1 MNTNRLVETFIELVK
16 IDSETGHEREI
27 ADHLKKLFADLGLDV
42 VEDDSQKR
50 TQFGAGNLI
59 ITLKGTKEVSP
70 IYFSC
75 HMDTVT
81 PGKNIQPMIEEGII
95 KSDGT
100 TILGADDKA
109 GIAVMIEMVRTLQED
124 NIPHGDIQLIISV
137 GEESQLVGAK
147 ALDPKY
153 LTASFGY
160 ALDSGNQVGTI
171 VTAAPSN
178 AKVEAT
184 IIGKTAHAG
193 LAPENGISAINIA
206 AKAVSRMTLGRI
218 DEETTA
224 NIGRF
229 EGGTVTNI
237 VADHCFILSEARS
250 LDQSKLDKQ
259 LAHMKETFE
268 QAAEEMGGEAR
279 VNIVHAYPSFKVA
292 EDHPAVTVAKEAAEN
307 IGIDV
312 VLKESGGGSDAN
324 IFNGHGVPTP
334 VLAVGYQD
342 IHTTDE
348 KMPID
353 EMERLAAQV
362 IEIVQLVK

>member
-1 MNTNRLVETFIELVK
+1 MKTNRLVETFIELVK
-16 IDSETGHEREI
+16 VDSETGHEREI
-27 ADHLKKLFADLGLDV
+27 ADYLKTLFTDLGLEV
-42 VEDDSQKR
+42 TEDDSQSR
-50 TQFGAGNLI
+50 TNFGAGNLI
-59 ITLKGTKEVSP
+59 MTLKGDKDVAP

-81 PGKNIQPMIEEGII
+81 PGKNIQPVIEGNII
-95 KSDGT
+95 KTDGS

-109 GIAVMIEMVRTLQED
+109 GIAVMIELIRTLQEES
-124 NIPHGDIQLIISV
+124 ISHGDIQFIISV

-147 ALDPKY
+147 ALNPKY

-160 ALDSGNQVGTI
+160 ALDSGNKVGTI

-178 AKVEAT
+178 AKIETT

-250 LDQSKLDKQ
+250 LDNEKLEKQ
-259 LAHMKETFE
+259 LSHMKETFE
-268 QAAEEMGGEAR
+268 QTAEEMGGEAR
-279 VNIVHAYPSFKVA
+279 VEIIHAYPSFKVA
-292 EDHPAVTVAKEAAEN
+292 EDHPAVAVAKQAAEN
-307 IGIDV
+307 IGIEV

-342 IHTTDE
+342 IHTTSE

-353 EMERLAAQV
+353 ELENLAKQV
-362 IEIVQLVK
+362 IEIVQLIK